1 MPQPV
6 VPPVAPAATAP
17 AVAVAATAA
26 AATACAPAAR
36 ARTGSAQLR
45 LALQQQT
52 LSQHFAAIVASSDD
66 AIISK
71 TLDGNVTSWN
81 PAAER
86 IFGWTAHEMLGRPM
100 TTVFPPER
108 MDEER
113 VILERIARGEKVEHF
128 ETVRLHKNGQPVQVS
143 VTISPIVDDHGQVV
157 GASKIA
163 RDIGEQIKAKQT
175 IWQQA
180 HFDPLTGLPNRRLF
194 AQRLQGAIERAAQST
209 QDVALVF
216 IDLDGFKHVNDT
228 LGHGAGDD
236 LLVQVAARLRGCL
249 RADDDVARLGGDEF
263 TVMLSAVQGVTEV
276 DAVCRRLGEVLRRPF
291 TLGRDQARVSGS
303 LGVAMWPQQAPDAET
318 LMRHADLAMYEA
330 KQQGRD
336 RIRHFTD
343 SMRLAVERRQRLM
356 DDLRGA
362 LQAGEL
368 TVHYHPVVRVADG
381 LPVGMEAALRWCHP
395 VLGQVPPGDFF
406 DLAEETGQVH
416 ALGDWLFD
424 TALRQ
429 LALWRQQTGLD
440 LSLTLGVST
449 SVLHTV
455 HGKREQRRRLLQ
467 SLGLSQAVLVTE
479 LRESVVAS
487 RDPDTESSLLEMRS
501 RGTRVAVRHFG
512 TGQICLADL
521 QRLQVN
527 QLKLAP
533 RLVHHLQ
540 TGSAELALADGLV
553 ALGSRLGL
561 TMVAPDVQTSEQHQ
575 LLLQMGCHLMQGPW
589 VAPAM
594 AADTATA
601 WLLARCRPSPRAGTT
616 G

>member
-1 MPQPV
+1 MPPPASAAPAPV
-6 VPPVAPAATAP
+6 PAPPTADAGASVVAPGR
-17 AVAVAATAA
+17 
-26 AATACAPAAR
+26 AR
-36 ARTGSAQLR
+36 ADSANLR
-45 LALQQQT
+45 QALQQQT

-71 TLDGNVTSWN
+71 TLDGIVTSWN

-86 IFGWTAHEMLGRPM
+86 IFGWRADEMLGRPM

-113 VILERIARGEKVEHF
+113 VILARIARGEKVEHF

-194 AQRLQGAIERAAQST
+194 AQRLHSAIERALQGT
-209 QDVALVF
+209 QEVALVF
-216 IDLDGFKHVNDT
+216 IDLDGFKHVNDN
-228 LGHGAGDD
+228 LGHAAGDD

-249 RADDDVARLGGDEF
+249 RAGDEVARLGGDEF
-263 TVMLSAVQGVTEV
+263 TVMLTAVQGLAEV
-276 DAVCRRLGEVLRRPF
+276 DTVCRRLGEVLRRPF
-291 TLGRDQARVSGS
+291 TLGQDQVRVSGS
-303 LGVAMWPQQAPDAET
+303 LGVALWPHQAPDAET

-362 LQAGEL
+362 LLAGEL
-368 TVHYHPVVRVADG
+368 DVHYHPVVRVADG
-381 LPVGMEAALRWCHP
+381 RPVGVEAALRWQHP
-395 VLGQVPPGDFF
+395 VLGQVPPSDFF

-416 ALGDWLFD
+416 ALGDWLFE

-429 LALWRQQTGLD
+429 LAAWRQQTGLD

-455 HGKREQRRRLLQ
+455 NSKRAQRRELLQ
-467 SLGLSQAVLVTE
+467 SLGLSQSVLVTE

-487 RDPDTESSLLEMRS
+487 HDPDTESSLLEMRS

-512 TGQICLADL
+512 TGSVCLADL

-533 RLVHHLQ
+533 RLVHQLRA
-540 TGSAELALADGLV
+540 GSAEQALADGLV

-561 TMVAPDVQTSEQHQ
+561 TLVAPDVQTAEQQQ

-594 AADTATA
+594 AAGAATA
-601 WLLARCRPSPRAGTT
+601 WLMARRGPDPGAATVA
-616 G
+616 